1 MEPEVCSR
9 EKPNRKEIPPY
20 VGYEMTGLGN
30 RVERSSPETLSGRA
44 EKIFTGYKTSVRW
57 EAELPFHL

>member
-30 RVERSSPETLSGRA
+30 RVDSPET
-44 EKIFTGYKTSVRW
+44 EKILTGYQTSVRW
-57 EAELPFHL
+57 EEELSFHL